1 MSDIISFC
9 NLQNSMRIFED
20 KIAQQGDYYG
30 IFDCNGNTD
39 FARKVVENICKE
51 IFFKVKS
58 KTIILDYLSE
68 LGKWEKSR

>member
-51 IFFKVKS
+51 VFF
-58 KTIILDYLSE
+58 
-68 LGKWEKSR
+68 